1 MKILVKNNK
10 ERVKNQEVEMK
21 KVQKLLR
28 RSLATGLALVMTVS
42 SMTIVPG
49 SWQVHAAEA
58 SGQIGISNA
67 DELKK
72 IGKDKDYPMD
82 GDYVLKSG
90 GAGKSRARTTAVTA
104 SVSPDCLQ
112 CSEAMMHRIMRK

>member
-1 MKILVKNNK
+1 
-10 ERVKNQEVEMK
+10 MK

-82 GDYVLKSG
+82 VTPAVCHISKTIHHLSAKRNTEQHKQHDKS
-90 GAGKSRARTTAVTA
+90 
-104 SVSPDCLQ
+104 DLQ
-112 CSEAMMHRIMRK
+112 LAIFPTPFF

>member
-1 MKILVKNNK
+1 MKILVK
-10 ERVKNQEVEMK
+10 
-21 KVQKLLR
+21 
-28 RSLATGLALVMTVS
+28 T
-42 SMTIVPG
+42 G

-82 GDYVLKSG
+82 GGLC
-90 GAGKSRARTTAVTA
+90 A
-104 SVSPDCLQ
+104 
-112 CSEAMMHRIMRK
+112 HR

>member
-49 SWQVHAAEA
+49 SWQ
-58 SGQIGISNA
+58 SMRQ
-67 DELKK
+67 K
-72 IGKDKDYPMD
+72 
-82 GDYVLKSG
+82 
-90 GAGKSRARTTAVTA
+90 
-104 SVSPDCLQ
+104 
-112 CSEAMMHRIMRK
+112 HRGR

>member
-49 SWQVHAAEA
+49 SWHTHAAEA
-58 SGQIGISNA
+58 SGQIGDFKCRRA
-67 DELKK
+67 EKK
-72 IGKDKDYPMD
+72 
-82 GDYVLKSG
+82 
-90 GAGKSRARTTAVTA
+90 
-104 SVSPDCLQ
+104 
-112 CSEAMMHRIMRK
+112 

>member
-10 ERVKNQEVEMK
+10 ERVRNQEVEMK

-49 SWQVHAAEA
+49 LEPQKPGFYAPM
-58 SGQIGISNA
+58 IS
-67 DELKK
+67 
-72 IGKDKDYPMD
+72 IFP
-82 GDYVLKSG
+82 
-90 GAGKSRARTTAVTA
+90 AVTGHRSEEA
-104 SVSPDCLQ
+104 AAVSMPSFPVNVFLTVRLT
-112 CSEAMMHRIMRK
+112 EPVM

>member
-82 GDYVLKSG
+82 G
-90 GAGKSRARTTAVTA
+90 A
-104 SVSPDCLQ
+104 
-112 CSEAMMHRIMRK
+112 

>member
-49 SWQVHAAEA
+49 SWSMRQ
-58 SGQIGISNA
+58 
-67 DELKK
+67 K
-72 IGKDKDYPMD
+72 
-82 GDYVLKSG
+82 
-90 GAGKSRARTTAVTA
+90 
-104 SVSPDCLQ
+104 
-112 CSEAMMHRIMRK
+112 HRGR

>member
-42 SMTIVPG
+42 SMTIVP
-49 SWQVHAAEA
+49 
-58 SGQIGISNA
+58 
-67 DELKK
+67 
-72 IGKDKDYPMD
+72 
-82 GDYVLKSG
+82 
-90 GAGKSRARTTAVTA
+90 
-104 SVSPDCLQ
+104 
-112 CSEAMMHRIMRK
+112 

>member
-1 MKILVKNNK
+1 MTNKNTCGRMKILVKNNK

-49 SWQVHAAEA
+49 S
-58 SGQIGISNA
+58 
-67 DELKK
+67 
-72 IGKDKDYPMD
+72 
-82 GDYVLKSG
+82 
-90 GAGKSRARTTAVTA
+90 
-104 SVSPDCLQ
+104 
-112 CSEAMMHRIMRK
+112 

>member
-1 MKILVKNNK
+1 
-10 ERVKNQEVEMK
+10 MK

-82 GDYVLKSG
+82 GDYVLTDDIDLSG
-90 GAGKSRARTTAVTA
+90 SDWTPILEEAAAVSMPSFPVNVFLT
-104 SVSPDCLQ
+104 VRLTEPV
-112 CSEAMMHRIMRK
+112 M

>member
-49 SWQVHAAEA
+49 SWQEKMWTGVIRRKM
-58 SGQIGISNA
+58 Q
-67 DELKK
+67 
-72 IGKDKDYPMD
+72 
-82 GDYVLKSG
+82 KS
-90 GAGKSRARTTAVTA
+90 
-104 SVSPDCLQ
+104 SV
-112 CSEAMMHRIMRK
+112 K